1 MFSSRDY
8 YRTVL
13 PPPEELSASIM
24 CKHKECS
31 GKITDISVAGMGLW
45 FDEESD
51 PHCNVGKSVVL
62 RLKSPHL
69 SAPLSVLSQVVHI
82 RDDAQGQIYGFGFL
96 DWMGLRSAL
105 PRQLAVVFNQRGDYR
120 IEPDPNDPIG
130 VIVTGVEVYFEVEA
144 QLRDISVGGM
154 SFRAETLAEFVLRK
168 SRHVN
173 VSFAL
178 PTHDTPLSFVA
189 RICHRDLAGGHIN
202 YGLFFIESETECFA
216 DQRETVLDYVT
227 ARRKQGLEQPAT

>member
-1 MFSSRDY
+1 MFSDRNS
-8 YRTVL
+8 YRATL
-13 PPPEELSASIM
+13 PSPEELSA
-24 CKHKECS
+24 CVVCGQKEHAAL
-31 GKITDISVAGMGLW
+31 ITDISAAGIGLW

-62 RLKSPHL
+62 RLMSPHL
-69 SAPLSVLSQVVHI
+69 SAPLSVLCQVVHL
-82 RDDAQGQIYGFGFL
+82 RDREEGQVYGFGFL

-105 PRQLAVVFNQRGDYR
+105 PERLAVAFNQRGDYR
-120 IEPDPNDPIG
+120 IEPDPNEPIG

-154 SFRAETLAEFVLRK
+154 SFRAESLAEFVLRK
-168 SRHVN
+168 SRLVN

-202 YGLFFIESETECFA
+202 YGLFFIESETEMFA
-216 DQRETVLDYVT
+216 EQRETVLDYIT